1 MSWRILEIFSSVF
14 ASGDVPQWDSSISG
28 FKATQGGFVT
38 GDIKQNFVSS
48 LTGWVLLNGSTIGSA
63 SSGATQR
70 ANADCEALFVH
81 LWDNLANTE
90 APVSSGRGASGAA
103 DFAANKTITLPD
115 MRQKFPIGKAA
126 SGSGSTIGGTG
137 GAIDHSHS
145 VPAHY
150 HGVGTGAD
158 INITSSGT
166 HNHGV
171 YTKNT
176 LGGTGDT
183 QGFAANGK
191 DGTSTCVDAAT
202 STTGAH
208 THAVGNFSGRI
219 GLVTGGVNGNAA
231 MTSGSG
237 GTGATGAGGT
247 GATGASGTDPTG
259 AGGTG
264 ATSTDSSLHPV
275 KGVYFVIKY

>member
-1 MSWRILEIFSSVF
+1 MPKIETLVNVGIEARHAKAIAAGNTGEVRFGFWDNASS
-14 ASGDVPQWDSSISG
+14 APE
-28 FKATQGGFVT
+28 
-38 GDIKQNFVSS
+38 
-48 LTGWVLLNGSTIGSA
+48 GWLWLNGETIAKGGVSA
-63 SSGATQR
+63 DHASDTL
-70 ANADCEALFVH
+70 EKLYVH
-81 LWDNLANTE
+81 LWTVISDTY
-90 APVSSGRGASGAA
+90 APVSTGRGSTALA
-103 DFAANKTITLPD
+103 DFQAGKTLTLPNSAGR
-115 MRQKFPIGKAA
+115 MPIAKAA
-126 SGSGSTIGGTG
+126 SGTASALGETG

-183 QGFAANGK
+183 GGFAAKGK
-191 DGTSTCVDAAT
+191 DGTSTCVDAIT

-219 GLVTGGVNGNAA
+219 GLVTGGVDGNSA
-231 MTSGSG
+231 MTSG
-237 GTGATGAGGT
+237 TTNPPFLVLVAMVA
-247 GATGASGTDPTG
+247 
-259 AGGTG
+259 
-264 ATSTDSSLHPV
+264 L
-275 KGVYFVIKY
+275 